1 MLRRFSID
9 FALLSI
15 GLDMVCVDIALGLAT
30 WLRPRLNT
38 LSFVTFI
45 PEPVVTP
52 VALYI
57 IFPILWVIVLS
68 LLSLYD
74 SKRNLS
80 LSKEITNLTLG
91 TILAAVTLAG
101 TLYLSYRDVSRVLFL
116 NFLLFGY
123 LFMLLWRLAFRF
135 SYQTG
140 LLENHQT
147 RKVLIIGAGFIGQEL
162 EKQII
167 AVPNSGLKIIGFLD
181 DDPEKAR
188 ENQKIIGVLENAHTI
203 VKQQAVDDV
212 VFALPMRAYEMVQR
226 LVGDLHDLPVKVWVI
241 PDYFSL
247 ALHKAKI
254 DEIAGIPMLD
264 LRAPAL
270 TDFQRLVKR
279 VFDIFISAMSLV
291 LTLPLLGLIALAIR
305 LDSPGPILYRQERVG
320 ENGRLFKML
329 KFRTMIINAEQLAHL
344 AEWTDDHGNIIHKRS
359 DDPRITRVGRFL
371 RRFSLDEIPQLVN
384 ILKGDMSWV
393 GPRPELPTL
402 VEKYKPWQRTRFAV
416 PQGLTGW
423 WQINGRSD
431 RPMHLNTEDDIFYVQ
446 NYSFLLDLQILLK
459 TVWVVLK
466 GEGAY

>member
-1 MLRRFSID
+1 
-9 FALLSI
+9 
-15 GLDMVCVDIALGLAT
+15 
-30 WLRPRLNT
+30 
-38 LSFVTFI
+38 
-45 PEPVVTP
+45 
-52 VALYI
+52 
-57 IFPILWVIVLS
+57 
-68 LLSLYD
+68 
-74 SKRNLS
+74 
-80 LSKEITNLTLG
+80 
-91 TILAAVTLAG
+91 
-101 TLYLSYRDVSRVLFL
+101 
-116 NFLLFGY
+116 
-123 LFMLLWRLAFRF
+123 
-135 SYQTG
+135 
-140 LLENHQT
+140 
-147 RKVLIIGAGFIGQEL
+147 VLIIGAGFIGQEL

>member
-30 WLRPRLNT
+30 WLRPNLNT

-52 VALYI
+52 LALYI

-80 LSKEITNLTLG
+80 LPKEITNLTLG

-116 NFLLFGY
+116 TFLIFGY
-123 LFMLLWRLAFRF
+123 LFMLLWRLVFRF

-188 ENQKIIGVLENAHTI
+188 ENQKIIGVLENARTI

-212 VFALPMRAYEMVQR
+212 VFALPMRAYEKVQR
-226 LVGDLHDLPVKVWVI
+226 LVGDLHDLSVKVWVI

-247 ALHKAKI
+247 ALHKAKV

-264 LRAPAL
+264 LRGPAL

-279 VFDIFISAMSLV
+279 VFDISISAMTLI

-329 KFRTMIINAEQLAHL
+329 KFRTMIINADQLAYL
-344 AEWTDDHGNIIHKRS
+344 VEWTDDHGNIIHKRS
-359 DDPRITRVGRFL
+359 DDPRITESAG
-371 RRFSLDEIPQLVN
+371 S
-384 ILKGDMSWV
+384 
-393 GPRPELPTL
+393 
-402 VEKYKPWQRTRFAV
+402 
-416 PQGLTGW
+416 
-423 WQINGRSD
+423 
-431 RPMHLNTEDDIFYVQ
+431 
-446 NYSFLLDLQILLK
+446 
-459 TVWVVLK
+459 
-466 GEGAY
+466 